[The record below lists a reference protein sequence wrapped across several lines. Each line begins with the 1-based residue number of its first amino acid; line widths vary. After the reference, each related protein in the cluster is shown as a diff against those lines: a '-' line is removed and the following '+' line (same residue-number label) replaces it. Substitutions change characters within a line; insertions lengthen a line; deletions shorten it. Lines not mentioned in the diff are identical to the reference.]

1 MKILVTFAVHAEFA
15 AWRRKRSQFRLVTRH
30 PFPLYTGELGGSS
43 VRVLLTGIGNE
54 SAMEAVRW
62 GMAEATDL
70 CISSGFTGAL
80 RPDLR
85 PAELLAA
92 RVVCR
97 ADWELAVASDQ
108 KLFAAAC
115 ELGARPVDRFMTV
128 RHLVTSVE
136 EKSVLSGEADAIEM
150 ESYVILAEAARRGV
164 RAVSVRA
171 VSDSASTSL
180 PFDFDAMRNGQ
191 GGIRMGALLWELLRT
206 PQQLGALLHLARD
219 CRTAGKRLADFLD
232 GYIQTV
238 GVGLKGSESIL
249 AAAV

>member
-15 AWRRKRSQFRLVTRH
+15 AWRRKGQFRLVTRR
-30 PFPLYTGELGGSS
+30 PFPLYAGELGASS

-54 SAMEAVRW
+54 SAAEAIRW
-62 GMAEATDL
+62 GLTGATDL

-80 RPDLR
+80 RSDLCT
-85 PAELLAA
+85 AELLAA

-97 ADWELAVASDQ
+97 AGWELAVASDRQ
-108 KLFAAAC
+108 LFASAC
-115 ELGARPVDRFMTV
+115 EMGARPVDRFMTA

-136 EKSVLSGEADAIEM
+136 EKSALSGEADAIEM

-171 VSDSASTSL
+171 VSDSASTTL
-180 PFDFDAMRNGQ
+180 PFDFDRMRDDR
-191 GGIRMGALLWELLRT
+191 GGIRVRSLLLELLRK
-206 PQQLGALLHLARD
+206 PQQLGALLGLARD
-219 CRTAGKRLADFLD
+219 CRIAGRQLAEFLD
-232 GYIQTV
+232 RYV
-238 GVGLKGSESIL
+238 AVLEAGLDRSESAM